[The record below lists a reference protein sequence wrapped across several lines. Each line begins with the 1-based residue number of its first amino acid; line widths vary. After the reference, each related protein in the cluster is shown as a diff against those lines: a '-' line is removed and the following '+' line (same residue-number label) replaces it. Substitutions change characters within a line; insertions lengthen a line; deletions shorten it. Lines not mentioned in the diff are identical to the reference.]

1 MRHPG
6 YVSSHQPR
14 PTARPNTVEGKQM
27 ANTHSKGTALVT
39 GSSSGIGAVYADRLA
54 RRGYDLILVA
64 RNQERLNALA
74 KKLTTATG
82 RSIEVVAADLN
93 AKADLARVEKIL
105 REDASITMLVNN
117 AGVGAIMPLLDTD
130 VNKMDELIA
139 LNVAALTRL
148 TYAVAPAFVSRGTGT
163 IVNISS
169 VVGIAPEMLNG
180 VYGASKAFVTA
191 LSQSLQHELAPK
203 GLRIQAV
210 LPAAT
215 ATEFWALAGKPVSQ
229 LPQHIVMTPENV
241 VDAALAGL
249 DQGEVVTIPVLQDGK
264 VWDNYEA
271 ARRAMS
277 SQLGGTTPSKR
288 YGLAQTPAA

>member
-1 MRHPG
+1 M
-6 YVSSHQPR
+6 
-14 PTARPNTVEGKQM
+14 TNTQ
-27 ANTHSKGTALVT
+27 NKGTALIT

-64 RNQERLNALA
+64 RNRARLNALA
-74 KKLTTATG
+74 GTLTTATG
-82 RSIEVVAADLN
+82 RGIEVVPADLN
-93 AKADLARVEKIL
+93 DQADLLRVEKIL

-117 AGVGAIMPLLDTD
+117 AGIGAIKPLLDTD
-130 VNKMDELIA
+130 VNTMDALIA
-139 LNVAALTRL
+139 LNITALTRL
-148 TYAVAPAFVSRGTGT
+148 TYAAAPAFVACGTGT
-163 IVNISS
+163 IINIAS

-215 ATEFWALAGKPVSQ
+215 ATEFWALAGTPVSK
-229 LPQHIVMTPENV
+229 LPQHIVMTPENL

-249 DQGEVVTIPVLQDGK
+249 DQGEQVTIPVLQDGA
-264 VWDNYEA
+264 VWDSFEA
-271 ARRAMS
+271 ARRAMAP
-277 SQLGGTTPSKR
+277 QLAGTTPATR
-288 YGLAQTPAA
+288 YKLAGVAAA